1 MSNQQAQSFIIMA
14 EKIILTADLYDNAV
28 TERKGDYTAKPRI
41 TGTVRNHQIA
51 ERILARGSEL
61 RLDTIEY
68 ILGMSDQEKVTA
80 IAEGKSVVD
89 GVGQYM
95 ATITGSFEGEKAAF
109 DPAKNRLT
117 ASYVPGKLLRD
128 TLKNVEIDTRTAV
141 TGPVINSIIDSTTG
155 EMNTQL
161 TSAAPA
167 VISGSNIKVAG
178 DDAGIGVFF
187 RKTGGTAQ
195 KCSLL
200 IHNNPSELTIMM
212 PALED
217 GEYTLSIVTQY
228 GSSNKLV
235 KEPRTYLFPVLLYVG
250 SQPSGGGVDR
260 PEIE

>member
-1 MSNQQAQSFIIMA
+1 MA

-41 TGTVRNHQIA
+41 TGTVRNKQIA

-68 ILGMSDQEKVTA
+68 ILGMGDQEKVTA

-95 ATITGSFEGEKAAF
+95 ATITGPFEGEKAAF
-109 DPAKNRLT
+109 DPAIHKLT

-128 TLKNVEIDTRTAV
+128 TLKNVEIDTRSAV
-141 TGPVINSIIDSTTG
+141 TGPIINWLIDSTTG
-155 EMNTQL
+155 EKNTQL
-161 TSAAPA
+161 TSAAPV
-167 VISGSNIKVAG
+167 VISGSNIKVVG
-178 DDAGIGVFF
+178 DNAGIGVFF
-187 RKTGGTAQ
+187 TKTGGTAQ
-195 KCSLL
+195 KCPLL
-200 IHNNPSELTIMM
+200 VHNNPSELTAML
-212 PALED
+212 PALEN

-235 KEPRTYLFPVLLYVG
+235 KEPRTYTFPVLLYVG
-250 SQPSGGGVDR
+250 DKPGGGEDDR
-260 PEIE
+260 PVIE